1 MRYFTWK
8 LEFVSDILWVTVGQK
23 HTEDSLSTNPE
34 TYSGRLT
41 EWSTDLGTKTLAL
54 KKQFSGFLFSVV
66 LPQKKIRYCRDQWSI
81 KESVC
86 ESVFIH
92 LNT

>member
-8 LEFVSDILWVTVGQK
+8 LEFVSDILWVNVGQK

-34 TYSGRLT
+34 TYLGRLT

-66 LPQKKIRYCRDQWSI
+66 LPQKKYVIVEINDQS
-81 KESVC
+81 KKVSAK
-86 ESVFIH
+86 VFSFI
-92 LNT
+92 

>member
-66 LPQKKIRYCRDQWSI
+66 LPQKKYVIVEINDQS
-81 KESVC
+81 KKVSAK
-86 ESVFIH
+86 VFSFI
-92 LNT
+92 